1 MVGVDMSYLCVA
13 TGQNLSVFVL
23 LINCTSER
31 TSTAD
36 VCVTL
41 ICFYFCFFVDPKS
54 QCFKRHALNYLQE
67 IGNGWFGK
75 VRKSEI

>member
-41 ICFYFCFFVDPKS
+41 ICFYFCFFCRS
-54 QCFKRHALNYLQE
+54 QISVLQKARFKLSPGDRKWLVWKGKE
-67 IGNGWFGK
+67 I
-75 VRKSEI
+75 